1 MLERRQSMRPGFTF
15 AKPGAM
21 QVVLKSFIVALL
33 ISLCVARREEICPSA
48 PINMRAPLPIA
59 EGETV
64 YRDIQRNESHRW
76 YYSNYNMTTMSLP
89 MQLRKLI
96 INLEPCKGTV
106 FLFVRKTRSCYP
118 DPYSCINVRVGA
130 ENRNIS
136 RCGRSHYVSEINGS
150 RDGGPTF
157 FEVPLTSTQW
167 FITVYAV
174 EEAAYTL
181 TFLSDIGAFPRPGT
195 SGNILGRQLTENTM
209 QLSWNEAFYRPQGI
223 TSTYQYWIYVA
234 KLIDQDTNY
243 TSRVVFLRKDKVM
256 NTVCGL
262 QNNTDTHYAK
272 VSSDLCSFG
281 TCNATVSPIEPG
293 QRYVFNIVVESA
305 RGFKCAYG
313 GLVAGT
319 EWQITES
326 LADESTLQAAGVVSG
341 SILAV
346 MVLSIGIMMSITA

>member
-1 MLERRQSMRPGFTF
+1 MPGFSS
-15 AKPGAM
+15 AKPGAVFM
-21 QVVLKSFIVALL
+21 VIRSAILVPL
-33 ISLCVARREEICPSA
+33 ISLCLARREEVCPLA
-48 PINMRAPLPIA
+48 PINMRSPLPIA
-59 EGETV
+59 DGETV
-64 YRDIQRNESHRW
+64 YRDIQRNETHRW
-76 YYSNYNMTTMSLP
+76 FYSNYNLTTMGLP
-89 MQLRKLI
+89 MQVRKLI
-96 INLEPCKGTV
+96 INLETCTGTV

-118 DPYSCINVRVGA
+118 DPYSCINIRPGS
-130 ENRNIS
+130 ESRNIS
-136 RCGRSHYVSEINGS
+136 QCARTHYVSEINGS

-167 FITVYAV
+167 FISVYAV
-174 EEAAYTL
+174 EAAAYTL
-181 TFLSDIGAFPRPGT
+181 TFLSDIGAFPRPGV
-195 SGNILGRQLTENTM
+195 SGNIIARQLTEESI
-209 QLSWNEAFYRPQGI
+209 QVSWNEAFYRPQGI

-243 TSRVVFLRKDKVM
+243 TSRTVFLRKDKVM

-281 TCNATVSPIEPG
+281 QCNATVSPIEPG
-293 QRYVFNIVVESA
+293 KRYVFNIVVESV

-341 SILAV
+341 SILGV
-346 MVLSIGIMMSITA
+346 MVLSIGLMMSITA